1 MIKNPSALITALPG
15 AVWRVW
21 RGLSAKKRLVLTL
34 LVWVLLWY
42 GIRSGLRLMD
52 DPELSAIQLTTL
64 SGESTNLAVLAA
76 GKPMIVNLWA
86 SWCPPCRREMPMLA
100 AAQKRETWAS
110 FVFANQG
117 ENGAAALRYLS
128 DSQLDLAN
136 VVLDRDARMSI
147 VAGSTAVP
155 ITLFYDAHGR
165 LIDRRWGELSTAAL
179 ARELEQLRA
188 HNNRPDEKTNP
199 P

>member
-1 MIKNPSALITALPG
+1 MIKNTSAITALPG
-15 AVWRVW
+15 VIRRGWR
-21 RGLSAKKRLVLTL
+21 RLSAKKRLVLAL

-42 GIRSGLRLMD
+42 GIRGGLRLMD

-64 SGESTNLAVLAA
+64 SGQPTNLAVLAA
-76 GKPMIVNLWA
+76 GKPMVVNLWA

-117 ENGAAALRYLS
+117 ENEAAALRYLS

-136 VVLDRDARMSI
+136 VVLDRDARMSV

-155 ITLFYDAHGR
+155 ITLFYDANGR
-165 LIDRRWGELSTAAL
+165 LVDRRWGELSTAAL

-188 HNNRPDEKTNP
+188 HNNRPDEKTNSR
-199 P
+199 